1 MDMRSYRSVVY
12 ATNASCIMLTFGV
25 QYPAVANRRTSH
37 GETVAGCLRREK
49 SKYDNRYYILEF
61 GSNGQIEDLWAAYV
75 ESGGLHAR
83 SVHWKYS
90 RGLSKYEVIQ
100 TRTRSLKAKFT

>member
-37 GETVAGCLRREK
+37 GETVAGCLRRGK
-49 SKYDNRYYILEF
+49 SKHENMYYVLEF
-61 GSNGQIEDLWAAYV
+61 GSIG
-75 ESGGLHAR
+75 
-83 SVHWKYS
+83 
-90 RGLSKYEVIQ
+90 
-100 TRTRSLKAKFT
+100 